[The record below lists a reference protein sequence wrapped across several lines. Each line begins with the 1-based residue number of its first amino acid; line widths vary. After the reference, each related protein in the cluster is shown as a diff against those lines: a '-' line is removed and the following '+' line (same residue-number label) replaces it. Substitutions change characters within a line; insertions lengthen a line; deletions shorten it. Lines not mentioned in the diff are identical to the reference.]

1 MQMSRI
7 AIGVGLAGAV
17 TMLAAGCTAA
27 DEPVPTRSAS
37 AIAAGPSGVAATPD
51 ASRFLAIL
59 DRPFSPGD
67 ALPDDAI
74 DPPDTMVANSQR
86 LAVTRDGTTY
96 WIAADAGGGACL
108 IAYTPDPASVD
119 NWTTCG
125 GVVHPE
131 SVIVDMTGDD
141 GHRTALVSDGFAG
154 EGDGMLHPIAQNV
167 WVR

>member
-1 MQMSRI
+1 MYLSRI
-7 AIGVGLAGAV
+7 AIGVGLVGAV

-27 DEPVPTRSAS
+27 DEPAPTRSTS
-37 AIAAGPSGVAATPD
+37 AVAAGPSSGAATPGS
-51 ASRFLAIL
+51 SRFLALL
-59 DRPFSPGD
+59 DRPFSPDD

-86 LAVTRDGTTY
+86 PAVTRDGTTY
-96 WIAADAGGGACL
+96 WIAADASGGACL

-119 NWTTCG
+119 NWATCG

-154 EGDGMLHPIAQNV
+154 EGDGVLHPIASNV
-167 WVR
+167 WVS